1 MKASLPL
8 ATLLCIILFHATV
21 FSQSGESK
29 IEFQKEHK
37 LAATIEFPYTSDI
50 VEGAI
55 KDFMEKKGAKGDR
68 FRSFSL
74 FRNTRLPDIDENL
87 DVYCKVE
94 RKIENDRESSVVYV
108 LMGRPGENIGI
119 RSSEDRY
126 KVTEAKEFLNKLA
139 PTIDAFNLDVQIK
152 KQEEQ
157 VKKAEKRLLSLKDDQ
172 YELERKVKA
181 LQDKL
186 ALNKNDQL
194 LQTDELTKQK
204 DALNVIVNKKE
215 ITMGKVTS
223 TN

>member
-8 ATLLCIILFHATV
+8 AILLFTIFFHTTV

-55 KDFMEKKGAKGDR
+55 KDFMEKKGSKGDR
-68 FRSFSL
+68 FKSFDL

-108 LMGRPGENIGI
+108 LMGRPGENIAV
-119 RSSEDRY
+119 RTSEDRF

-139 PTIDAFNLDVQIK
+139 PSIDAFNLDVQIK
-152 KQEEQ
+152 KQQEQ
-157 VKKAEKRLLSLKDDQ
+157 VRKAEKRLLNLKDDQ
-172 YELERKVKA
+172 YELERKIKA

-204 DALNVIVNKKE
+204 ETLNTIINKKDV
-215 ITMGKVTS
+215 TLGKG

>member
-8 ATLLCIILFHATV
+8 AILFFTVFIHTSV

-37 LAATIEFPYTSDI
+37 LAASIEFPYTSDI

-55 KDFMEKKGAKGDR
+55 KEFMEKKGNKGDR
-68 FRSFSL
+68 YKSFSL

-94 RKIENDRESSVVYV
+94 RKIENDRESSVVYM
-108 LMGRPGENIGI
+108 LIGRPGENIAA
-119 RSSEDRY
+119 RTSEDRF
-126 KVTEAKEFLNKLA
+126 KVSEAKEFLNKLA
-139 PTIDAFNLDVQIK
+139 PSIDAYNLDVQIK
-152 KQEEQ
+152 KQQEQ
-157 VKKAEKRLLSLKDDQ
+157 VKKAEKRLLNLKDDQ
-172 YELERKVKA
+172 YELERKIKA

-204 DALNVIVNKKE
+204 EALNVIVNKKDV
-215 ITMGKVTS
+215 TLGKVS
-223 TN
+223 N